1 MSHPTATKFLFNE
14 VIELLNKGELQQA
27 EQKCLGFV
35 EENPDDVTM
44 LGLLGVIL
52 LKLNKLEDAER
63 CLRHTIA
70 LAPTFAKPYEDL
82 GLLLFQKCDYEE
94 AVTVLRK
101 AVEFDPT
108 LDTAFFTLGKA
119 LGNLGHGREADE
131 AYEKSFELSPH
142 RKLMAQAL
150 ALHRDGKFR
159 EAEKVYRHILQSDP
173 DNVDVLRLLGL
184 VLFVGNRE
192 YEAEKYL
199 RKALSLAPDF
209 IDALIDLGN
218 LYKESH
224 RLEEAVECFKK
235 ATELS
240 PAAVKA
246 HFLLGST
253 LAPSSLTFDA
263 IDAYR
268 KALELKP
275 NHTGAHLG
283 LGHVLKTVGELDG
296 AIDAYRKC
304 IEINPQHGEAYWSL
318 SNLKTYK
325 FSDAD
330 IEEMQ
335 RCVKNPE
342 LDDNSK
348 VSFFFTLAKAYED
361 RDDYDNAWKCYEN
374 GNTIRRTTENY
385 DPVLTETLHDAL
397 LKVFDRDLFEKN
409 TGVGLEDE
417 SAIFILG
424 LPRSG
429 STLQEQILASHSM
442 VEGTS
447 ELPYLS
453 RVATSLNRNRADG
466 INYPEAVQQLSNPH
480 FVALG
485 HDYLNYAKM
494 HRNDG
499 TPYFIDKMPN
509 NFPLIGF
516 LHLIL
521 PNAKIIDA
529 RRHPLDACL
538 SCYRQ
543 LFAKG
548 QAFTYD
554 LVEIGEYYL
563 EYQRMMDR
571 WHELLPGRILTVQY
585 EEVVTDFENQ
595 VRRILQYCN
604 LPWED
609 DCLTFYETIRP
620 VRTPSSEQVRQPIY
634 TKSINHSNKYAKHLG
649 ELIEV
654 LEPILPRYQHLL
666 ELGDNT

>member
-1 MSHPTATKFLFNE
+1 CRAAVALS
-14 VIELLNKGELQQA
+14 
-27 EQKCLGFV
+27 
-35 EENPDDVTM
+35 PDDVSM

-52 LKLNKLEDAER
+52 FKSNQLDEAER
-63 CLRHTIA
+63 YLRRTVA
-70 LAPTFAKPYEDL
+70 LAPTFAKPHEDL
-82 GLLLFQKCDYEE
+82 GLLLFQKANYEE
-94 AVTVLRK
+94 AVTVLQK
-101 AVEFDPT
+101 AVNLDPS
-108 LDTAFFTLGKA
+108 LDAAFFTLGKA
-119 LGNLGHGREADE
+119 LGNLGRGKEADE

-142 RKLMAQAL
+142 RKLMAQGL
-150 ALHRDGKFR
+150 ALHREGKFK
-159 EAEKVYRHILQSDP
+159 EAERVYRKLLDDDP
-173 DNVDVLRLLGL
+173 GNVDVLRLLGL
-184 VLFVGNRE
+184 VVFIGNRE

-209 IDALIDLGN
+209 VDALIDLGN
-218 LYKESH
+218 VYKESH

-235 ATELS
+235 ATELN
-240 PAAVKA
+240 PGAVKA

-263 IDAYR
+263 IEAYR
-268 KALELKP
+268 KALEVKP

-304 IEINPQHGEAYWSL
+304 IELNPNHGEAYWSL

-325 FSDAD
+325 FSSAD

-335 RCVKNPE
+335 RCVKDPE
-342 LDDNSK
+342 LDDQSK
-348 VSFFFTLAKAYED
+348 VSFFFTLAKSFED
-361 RDDYDNAWKCYEN
+361 KDDYDKAWRYYEEGNA
-374 GNTIRRTTENY
+374 IRRISENY
-385 DPVLTETLHDAL
+385 DPVLTETLHDRL
-397 LKVFDRDLFEKN
+397 IEVYNRELFEKN
-409 TGVGLEDE
+409 AGPGLKDA

-429 STLQEQILASHSM
+429 STLQEQILASHSL

-466 INYPEAVQQLSNPH
+466 VNYPEAVKELSESH
-480 FVALG
+480 FSALG
-485 HDYLNYAKM
+485 NDYLHYAKM
-494 HRNDG
+494 HRSDS

-509 NFPLIGF
+509 NFSLIGF
-516 LHLIL
+516 LDLIL

-563 EYQRMMDR
+563 EYQRMMDH
-571 WHELLPGRILTVQY
+571 WHDVLPGRILTVQY
-585 EEVVTDFENQ
+585 EELVTDFENQ
-595 VRRILQYCN
+595 VRRILEYCN

-609 DCLTFYETIRP
+609 NCLTFYETQRP

-634 TKSINHSNKYAKHLG
+634 TNSINHSQKYAKHLG

-666 ELGDNT
+666 ELDNNN